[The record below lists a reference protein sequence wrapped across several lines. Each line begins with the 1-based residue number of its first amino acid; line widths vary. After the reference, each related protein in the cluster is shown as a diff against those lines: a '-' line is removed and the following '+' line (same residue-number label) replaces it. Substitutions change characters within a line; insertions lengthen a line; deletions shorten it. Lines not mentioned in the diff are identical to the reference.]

1 MIRHSRQWSPYE
13 QWRYY
18 YFWLCACLCF
28 NSFLDSFSRS
38 QLRFITLFLLGRCT
52 ALNMIILLILID
64 HFAFGQKCPALTC
77 RSRFTLYPPSAQK
90 KNPVEYVQGLAHN
103 HLVMISCNDLLRFG
117 YFVLFRSF
125 PAVSFRWLLWFES
138 FRLRAHQSIQ
148 QFWSFK
154 VV

>member
-1 MIRHSRQWSPYE
+1 M
-13 QWRYY
+13 
-18 YFWLCACLCF
+18 CF

-64 HFAFGQKCPALTC
+64 HFAFGQKCPTLTC

-125 PAVSFRWLLWFES
+125 PPFRFGGFCGPSRFVCAFISLFNNFEVLRS
-138 FRLRAHQSIQ
+138 CRAKCPFSRLYSSRKID
-148 QFWSFK
+148 
-154 VV
+154 